1 MSTTEH
7 SMMTRRKL
15 SCRLKEREEGD
26 NPLITL
32 EEVDLK
38 GELFALLTIKKTSGR
53 KSLDYQLLTHMI
65 ENIKGYDKETLEAII
80 ELYKK
85 DLKIRGYARNDP
97 RYLREMGFPPGF
109 RKSRNQRNTKTKKQ
123 RKLRPINS
131 F

>member
-1 MSTTEH
+1 
-7 SMMTRRKL
+7 MTRMTTRGGL
-15 SCRLKEREEGD
+15 SRTLKKRAEGD
-26 NPLITL
+26 NPMITL

-97 RYLREMGFPPGF
+97 RYLREMELPPGF
-109 RKSRNQRNTKTKKQ
+109 RKSRNQTKTKKQ
-123 RKLRPINS
+123 RKQRKLRTIHS

>member
-1 MSTTEH
+1 MTT
-7 SMMTRRKL
+7 RNGLLK
-15 SCRLKEREEGD
+15 RLEERAKGD

-38 GELFALLTIKKTSGR
+38 GELYALLTIKKTSGR

-85 DLKIRGYARNDP
+85 DLKIRGYAQNDP
-97 RYLREMGFPPGF
+97 RYLREMGLPPGF
-109 RKSRNQRNTKTKKQ
+109 RKSRNQTKTKKQ
-123 RKLRPINS
+123 RKQKNKENKENKEN
-131 F
+131 